1 MTAPAAPVPLSAE
14 CSMAADR
21 NMAELHRYCRSAKD
35 VPLPGAHG
43 LLLAAASCR
52 CSCHGGAAATPE
64 AGRR

>member
-1 MTAPAAPVPLSAE
+1 MTGPTVPLSAE
-14 CSMAADR
+14 CDMAEDR
-21 NMAELHRYCRSAKD
+21 SLPELHRYCRSAND

-43 LLLAAASCR
+43 VLLAAASCC